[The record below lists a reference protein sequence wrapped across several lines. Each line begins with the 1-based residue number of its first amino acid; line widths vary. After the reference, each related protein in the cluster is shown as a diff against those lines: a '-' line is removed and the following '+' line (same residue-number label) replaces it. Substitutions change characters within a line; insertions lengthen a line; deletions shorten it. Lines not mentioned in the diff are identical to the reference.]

1 MNKIIVLSLVTA
13 LVSWSA
19 LAVDAPTRIIVN
31 GVVLT
36 MDKND
41 RRAEAVAIDG
51 DRIVAVGA
59 NTEIRKLAGGNV
71 TTLCRMAHNPL
82 SQHSILLSNFPA
94 VLTLCSGTF
103 GEGDDAARPR
113 SDLSHSGPY
122 VGGVDGCESGL
133 PLECRSDRLP
143 AEKDR

>member
-1 MNKIIVLSLVTA
+1 MREILESRLQDMLPENALAKAEQESDREAPGWKPLGSLVPSSPDTA
-13 LVSWSA
+13 TA
-19 LAVDAPTRIIVN
+19 IVIQSRC
-31 GVVLT
+31 GRLC
-36 MDKND
+36 
-41 RRAEAVAIDG
+41 
-51 DRIVAVGA
+51 
-59 NTEIRKLAGGNV
+59 GNV